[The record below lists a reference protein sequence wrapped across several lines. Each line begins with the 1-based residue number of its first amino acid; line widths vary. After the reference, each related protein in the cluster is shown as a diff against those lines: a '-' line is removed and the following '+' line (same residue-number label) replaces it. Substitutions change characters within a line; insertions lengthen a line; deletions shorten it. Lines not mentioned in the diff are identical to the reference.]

1 MSIEPDNITGN
12 TYVAALA
19 GAILGLKAIPGASLA
34 ERAGNLACGFGMA
47 IFMGP
52 AIVDW
57 LHIASTRIASGIT
70 FAVGAAG
77 LVGFAA
83 IMEGIRQTQFGAI
96 ISGWLS
102 RNRGA

>member
-1 MSIEPDNITGN
+1 MNTDPDLITGN
-12 TYVAALA
+12 TYIAALA
-19 GAILGLKAIPGASLA
+19 GAILGLKAIPGASFA
-34 ERAGNLACGFGMA
+34 ERAGNLLFGFLMA
-47 IFMGP
+47 VFLGP

-70 FAVGAAG
+70 FATGAAG

-83 IMEGIRQTQFGAI
+83 IMEGVRQTQFGAI

>member
-1 MSIEPDNITGN
+1 MSIEPEQITGN
-12 TYVAALA
+12 TYIAALA
-19 GAILGLKAIPGASLA
+19 GAILGLKAVQGPSLG
-34 ERAGNLACGFGMA
+34 ERFANLISGFLMA
-47 IFMGP
+47 IFLGP

-57 LHIASTRIASGIT
+57 LHIASPRIASGIT

-102 RNRGA
+102 RKGT